1 MKKFMY
7 KCQTCSTIMSIETD
21 LDPKYIHMAPPCIC
35 GKSRM
40 ISMASDEYAYGM
52 LNRKNGWE

>member
-1 MKKFMY
+1 MY